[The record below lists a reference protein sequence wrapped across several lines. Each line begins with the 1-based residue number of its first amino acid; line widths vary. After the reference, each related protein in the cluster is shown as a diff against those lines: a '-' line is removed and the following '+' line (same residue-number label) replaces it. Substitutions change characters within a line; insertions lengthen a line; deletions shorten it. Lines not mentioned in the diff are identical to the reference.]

1 MHNSYVTF
9 PVVFAVRKI
18 IQREKKEPPTPTNQ
32 PLQMRPLTKE
42 ELEIFFGKL
51 SKYLG
56 SNIQRLIK
64 RDDEPHCFRL
74 HNDRVYYVSEVLMRQ
89 ATSIGREELL
99 LIGTCFGK
107 FTKTKKFRLH
117 ITCLDQLAQHAKY
130 KVWVK
135 PNAEMSFLYGNHVPR
150 AGLARITESTPQY
163 AGVVV
168 YNMANIPLG
177 FGLASH
183 ATEMCRALEPTAHV
197 VLRQADIGEYLREEE
212 TLT

>member
-1 MHNSYVTF
+1 
-9 PVVFAVRKI
+9 
-18 IQREKKEPPTPTNQ
+18 
-32 PLQMRPLTKE
+32 MRPLLKE
-42 ELEIFFGKL
+42 ELETFFSKL

-74 HNDRVYYVSEVLMRQ
+74 HKDRVYYVSEALMRQ
-89 ATSIGREELL
+89 ATNIGRDELL
-99 LIGTCFGK
+99 LLGTCFGK
-107 FTKTKKFRLH
+107 FTKSGKFRLH
-117 ITCLDQLAQHAKY
+117 ITCLDHMAQHAKY

-150 AGLARITESTPQY
+150 AGLARITENTPQY

-168 YNMANIPLG
+168 YNMANVPLG

>member
-1 MHNSYVTF
+1 
-9 PVVFAVRKI
+9 
-18 IQREKKEPPTPTNQ
+18 
-32 PLQMRPLTKE
+32 MRPLTKE
-42 ELEIFFGKL
+42 ELEVFFGKL

-107 FTKTKKFRLH
+107 FTKSKKFRLH
-117 ITCLDQLAQHAKY
+117 ITCLDHLAQHAKY

-168 YNMANIPLG
+168 YNMANVPLG

-183 ATEMCRALEPTAHV
+183 ATEMCRTLEPTAHV
-197 VLRQADIGEYLREEE
+197 VLRQADIGEYLRDEE
-212 TLT
+212 TLA